1 MRKLWNR
8 AIIVF
13 LLFFAALVALPTAS
27 EAQGHPSATDRP
39 GLKKDPFSDPR
50 LKYFEEVFRLIERNH
65 VAGPSVKSLIS
76 GAIEGLRKEAGADRV
91 EGEGTPAL
99 RMAGRE
105 LQLSITED
113 AEKSLREF
121 SQAYDFLKEGM
132 PAEQE
137 HGDLVYAAVDGML
150 TALDPHSHLLR
161 PEIFEEFRTETRG
174 EFSGLGIEIT
184 LREDQLM
191 VVAPIEGTPAYRA
204 GLRSR
209 DEIIEIDGVS
219 TRGMNLF
226 ESVRR
231 MRGARGTQ
239 VTLAIR
245 RERLPAPLSFTL
257 TREVIKIR
265 SVRSNVLEGGVGYIR
280 IRSFL
285 ETTGKDL
292 RNALR
297 DLTDQEIN
305 GLILDLRN
313 NPGGLLHQAVEV
325 ADAFLEKSSLIVS
338 TRARRPDQN
347 LKFIDRKRGP
357 YEEIPLVVLV
367 NSGSASAAE
376 IVSGAL
382 QDLDRGLILGRRT
395 FGKGSVQ
402 SIIPLSDGSG
412 LRLTTS
418 HYYTPHGRDIHEKG
432 LLPDI
437 LIPQPG
443 DNAGEVIRE
452 RDLVTYH
459 QRGVRPE
466 DDADRPTR
474 NPGQPLRP
482 LFGSPEDHQL
492 EMARRLL
499 AEHPTADV
507 YELFTYANRELEL
520 VGSTSQT
527 PEASDLQ
534 ADDLGEER

>member
-1 MRKLWNR
+1 MNR
-8 AIIVF
+8 AMIVF
-13 LLFFAALVALPTAS
+13 LLFFGALVASPTAS
-27 EAQGHPSATDRP
+27 EAQGPPSAADRP
-39 GLKKDPFSDPR
+39 DLQKKPSSDPR
-50 LKYFEEVFRLIERNH
+50 LKFFEEVFRIIERNH
-65 VAGPSVKSLIS
+65 VSGPSVKNLMS
-76 GAIEGLRKEAGADRV
+76 GAIEGLRKEAGADLV
-91 EGEGTPAL
+91 EREGTPAL
-99 RMAGRE
+99 RMAGKE

-113 AEKSLREF
+113 AKKSLREF
-121 SQAYDFLKEGM
+121 SQVYDFLREGI

-137 HGDLVYAAVDGML
+137 HGDLVYAAVEGML
-150 TALDPHSHLLR
+150 TTLDPHSHLLR
-161 PEIFEEFRTETRG
+161 PETFGEFRTETRG

-184 LREDQLM
+184 LREDKLM

-204 GLRSR
+204 GVRSR

-231 MRGARGTQ
+231 MRGNRGTQ
-239 VTLAIR
+239 VTLTIR
-245 RERLPAPLSFTL
+245 RERSPAPLSFTL

-265 SVRSNVLEGGVGYIR
+265 SVRSNILEGDVGYIR

-285 ETTGKDL
+285 ETTGEDL
-292 RNALR
+292 RSALR

-325 ADAFLEKSSLIVS
+325 ADAFLEKSSLIVF

-418 HYYTPHGRDIHEKG
+418 HYYTPDGRDIHEKG

-443 DNAGEVIRE
+443 DNAGEVLRE

-474 NPGQPLRP
+474 DPGQPLRP
-482 LFGSPEDHQL
+482 LLGSPEDHQL
-492 EMARRLL
+492 EIARRLL

-507 YELFTYANRELEL
+507 SELFTYANRELKL

-527 PEASDLQ
+527 LGASDLQ